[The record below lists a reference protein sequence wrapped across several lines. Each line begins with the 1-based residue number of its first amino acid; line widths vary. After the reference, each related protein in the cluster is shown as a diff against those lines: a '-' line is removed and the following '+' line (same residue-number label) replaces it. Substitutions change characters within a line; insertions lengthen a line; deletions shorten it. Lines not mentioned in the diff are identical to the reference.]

1 MNYYYRYHFNVIQGG
16 KKIKFY
22 VCANNVYSAHLKA
35 KKMHPGAEKI
45 QVIQTERI

>member
-1 MNYYYRYHFNVIQGG
+1 MNYYYRYHFYVVEGG

-22 VCANNVYSAHLKA
+22 VCANNIYSAHSKA

-45 QVIQTERI
+45 QVIETERI